1 MPDLVL
7 RPAHIYDS
15 VFDGVDFFL
24 CVSDVVK
31 RLERLA
37 LPRLRVIAVLHDDPD
52 FLSRDERRW
61 TQIESA

>member
-7 RPAHIYDS
+7 RPTHILDS
-15 VFDGVDFFL
+15 VFYGVDLFL

-37 LPRLRVIAVLHDDPD
+37 LPRHRVIAVLHDDPD
-52 FLSRDERRW
+52 FFSRDERRW
-61 TQIESA
+61 T